1 MDSTA
6 QKLGLL
12 HPIKTGEWVGVLV
25 WIGCLCEKAQIHFSE
40 KADLDLF
47 KICLN
52 SQKSKAGD
60 RKVRVKCKKQSFRDY
75 RKISSLIHPMIYSNE
90 NTPTI
95 QPKKYDWKFTN

>member
-40 KADLDLF
+40 KADLDFLF
-47 KICLN
+47 EFAK
-52 SQKSKAGD
+52 
-60 RKVRVKCKKQSFRDY
+60 
-75 RKISSLIHPMIYSNE
+75 E
-90 NTPTI
+90 
-95 QPKKYDWKFTN
+95 